1 MSERR
6 FEGKVAIVTGGAGG
20 IGRAVAARLVGEGAR
35 VTLVDRDEAGLERAA
50 RELPSGSVLT
60 VTADVAVEA
69 EVIGYVR
76 RTVEAHGR
84 LDLFF
89 NNAGIEGRMGPMVE
103 TEVAEFD
110 RVMAVN
116 VRGVFL
122 GLREVLRA
130 MRDRG
135 SGGAVVNTASIAG
148 LRGSTRLAGY
158 SASKHAVIG
167 LTRSAALEGA
177 AFGVRVNAVAP
188 GFIDTRMLAAINAAG
203 SPDDPEA
210 AREALVARVPLRRLG
225 TPEEVASL
233 VCWLLS
239 PEAAYVTG
247 AVYLADAGVMA

>member
-1 MSERR
+1 MNGAR
-6 FEGKVAIVTGGAGG
+6 FEGRVAIVTGGAGG
-20 IGRAVAARLVGEGAR
+20 IGRAVAARLAREGAR
-35 VTLVDRDEAGLERAA
+35 VTLVDQDRAGLERAA
-50 RELPSGSVLT
+50 RELPPGSALT
-60 VTADVAVEA
+60 LVGDVTHEEDVA
-69 EVIGYVR
+69 GYVR
-76 RTVEAHGR
+76 RTLEAYGR

-89 NNAGIEGRMGPMVE
+89 NNAGIEGRMGPIVE

-148 LRGSTRLAGY
+148 LRGSTRLAAY
-158 SASKHAVIG
+158 STSKHAVIG

-203 SPDDPEA
+203 SPHDPDA

-225 TPEEVASL
+225 TPEEVANL

-239 PEAAYVTG
+239 PEASYVTG
-247 AVYLADAGVMA
+247 AVYLVDAGVMA

>member
-1 MSERR
+1 
-6 FEGKVAIVTGGAGG
+6 
-20 IGRAVAARLVGEGAR
+20 
-35 VTLVDRDEAGLERAA
+35 
-50 RELPSGSVLT
+50 
-60 VTADVAVEA
+60 
-69 EVIGYVR
+69 
-76 RTVEAHGR
+76 
-84 LDLFF
+84 
-89 NNAGIEGRMGPMVE
+89 
-103 TEVAEFD
+103 
-110 RVMAVN
+110 
-116 VRGVFL
+116 
-122 GLREVLRA
+122 
-130 MRDRG
+130 RG

-225 TPEEVASL
+225 TPEEVANL

-239 PEAAYVTG
+239 PEAGYVTG
-247 AVYLADAGVMA
+247 AVYLVDAGVMA